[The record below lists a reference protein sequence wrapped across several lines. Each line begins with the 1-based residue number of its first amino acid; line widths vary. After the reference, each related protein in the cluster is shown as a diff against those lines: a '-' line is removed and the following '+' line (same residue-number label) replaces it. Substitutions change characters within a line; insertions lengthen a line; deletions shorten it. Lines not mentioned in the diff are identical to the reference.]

1 MISYARWS
9 ISDRNIPGGGS
20 MNFEELQARLLAL
33 LRMRLRN
40 GEITERRLARL
51 TGFSQP
57 HIHNVL
63 KGRRVLSVE
72 LADEILRRLRIS
84 VTDLMG
90 PGEPGAG
97 RFEGEATAPVLEGW
111 LGPGL
116 PLPRHPSA
124 VERYPF
130 PRGLLAAVEAPA
142 VVRLSADPRMHRSIR
157 HNDLALLDHA
167 RARRMHPEPNFLYVI
182 SRHGEGLIR
191 RVRREGN
198 WLRLLTDDCLESSGA
213 EECVSLSDRH
223 LLDVVRA
230 RVSWIGRTFDEP

>member
-1 MISYARWS
+1 
-9 ISDRNIPGGGS
+9 
-20 MNFEELQARLLAL
+20 MNFETLQARLLAV
-33 LRMRLRN
+33 LRMRVRT

-72 LADEILRRLRIS
+72 LADEILRRLRIT
-84 VTDLMG
+84 VADLMA
-90 PGEPGAG
+90 PAEAG
-97 RFEGEATAPVLEGW
+97 LERFDREATAPVLEGW

-116 PLPRHPSA
+116 PLPRRPSA

-167 RARRMHPEPNFLYVI
+167 PARRMYPEPKFLYVI
-182 SRHGEGLIR
+182 NRQGEGLIR
-191 RVRREGN
+191 RVRRQGN
-198 WLRLLTDDCLESSGA
+198 TLRLLTDDSLESLGT
-213 EECVSLSDRH
+213 EECISLSDRH

-230 RVSWIGRTFDEP
+230 RVSWIGRTFDEL